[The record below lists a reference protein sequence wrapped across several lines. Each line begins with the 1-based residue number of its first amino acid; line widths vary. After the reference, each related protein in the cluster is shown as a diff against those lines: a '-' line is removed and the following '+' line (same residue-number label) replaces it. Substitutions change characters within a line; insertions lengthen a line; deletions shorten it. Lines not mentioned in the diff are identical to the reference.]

1 MSKYLG
7 THPVTVSRIV
17 AVLKKEGCIAKEQGS
32 VVIQDEARLR
42 QMIENDIDIK

>member
-17 AVLKKEGCIAKEQGS
+17 AGLKKDGCIVKEQGF